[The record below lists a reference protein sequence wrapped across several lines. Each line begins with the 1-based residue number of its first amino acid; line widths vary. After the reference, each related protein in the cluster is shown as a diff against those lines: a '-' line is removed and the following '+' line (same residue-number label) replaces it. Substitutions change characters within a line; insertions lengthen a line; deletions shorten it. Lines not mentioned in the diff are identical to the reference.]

1 MEDKT
6 NNPSSY
12 AELLL
17 KGVADPSTEQVSS
30 EVDSIPEE
38 SRVPS

>member
-1 MEDKT
+1 MDDKT
-6 NNPSSY
+6 SNPSSY

-17 KGVADPSTEQVSS
+17 KESAESPADQVSS